1 MKNKKIIL
9 AISASI
15 AAYKAAFLLRLLV
28 KAGAEVKVILTDSA
42 KEFVTPLT
50 LSTLS
55 KNPVY
60 SSFVLNEN
68 GEWTNHVDLG
78 LWADLMVIA
87 PASAN
92 TIGKMANGICDNL
105 LIATYLS
112 AKCPVMFAPAMDLDM
127 YLHPSTVQNMTKL
140 LSYGNI
146 IIDAKEGE
154 LASGLYGKGRMAEP
168 EEIVEKIENYFSQSN
183 DLKGKKALVTAGPT
197 YENIDPV
204 RFIGNYSSGKM
215 GFAIAEELANRGA
228 EVTLVTGPVDLIIN
242 HPGITRVDIR
252 SAAQM
257 FDAVNEKFTQTDIAV
272 MSAAVADYTPNDVS
286 SIKIKKQNDEGLT
299 IELKK
304 TQDILKHLGTIKK
317 QEQVLVGFALETNNE
332 EANALKKL
340 KEKNADFI
348 VLNSMQTPGAGFKHS
363 TNQITIL
370 KKDGSKL
377 PFELKL
383 KNEVAAD
390 IVNEIIKTIHA

>member
-28 KAGAEVKVILTDSA
+28 KEGAEVKVILTPTA

-55 KNPVY
+55 KNPVF
-60 SSFVLNEN
+60 SDFVLNQN

-78 LWADLMVIA
+78 IWADLMVIA

-92 TIGKMANGICDNL
+92 TISKMANGICDNL

-127 YLHPSTVQNMTKL
+127 YIHPSTNININKL
-140 LSYGNI
+140 QTFGNI
-146 IIDAKEGE
+146 LIDAKEGE

-168 EEIVEKIENYFSQSN
+168 EEIFYKIENFFKINQS
-183 DLKGKKALVTAGPT
+183 LLGKNAIVTAGPT
-197 YENIDPV
+197 FENIDPV
-204 RFIGNYSSGKM
+204 RFIGNFSSGKM
-215 GFAIAEELANRGA
+215 GFTIAEELASRGA
-228 EVTLVTGPVDLIIN
+228 NVTLVAGPVDIKHIHKNIN
-242 HPGITRVDIR
+242 RINVR
-252 SAAQM
+252 SAEQM
-257 FDAVNEKFTQTDIAV
+257 FDAVINHFEENDIAV
-272 MSAAVADYTPNDVS
+272 MCAAVADYTPINVAEN
-286 SIKIKKQNDEGLT
+286 KIKKQNDDGLT

-304 TQDILKHLGTIKK
+304 TKDILKHVGLIKK
-317 QEQVLVGFALETNNE
+317 SYQFVVGFALETNDE

-348 VLNSMQTPGAGFKHS
+348 VLNSMQTEGAGFKHD
-363 TNQITIL
+363 TNKITIL
-370 KKDGSKL
+370 KNTGEKL
-377 PFELKL
+377 EYNLKP
-383 KNEVAAD
+383 KKEVAFD
-390 IVNEIIKTIHA
+390 IVSEIINSLK

>member
-127 YLHPSTVQNMTKL
+127 YLHPSTLQNIAKL
-140 LSYGNI
+140 RSYGNI
-146 IIDAKEGE
+146 MIDAQEGE

-228 EVTLVTGPVDLIIN
+228 EVTLVAGPVDLIIN
-242 HPGITRVDIR
+242 HSGITRIDVR

-257 FDAVNEKFTQTDIAV
+257 FDAVNEKFIQTDIAI

-286 SIKIKKQNDEGLT
+286 AIKIKKQNDEGLT

-304 TQDILKHLGTIKK
+304 TRDILKHLGTIKK

-348 VLNSMQTPGAGFKHS
+348 VLNSMQTPGAGFKHN